1 MHGNHQMR
9 ANISPK
15 YRLIP
20 RHGGPLR
27 WPSDACGLQERKE
40 YMNTYEFLTKSDAV
54 AFLHSIHEPVFYGG
68 SWEDID
74 DARKDFDAMEDGQ
87 DFTIGLDEG
96 ESLESID
103 DAIRTLDAYDEVSD
117 IDGSFATIWKAE
129 DDGIITALIPF
140 RDGVKVNVYI
150 TKEWIVIEA
159 NDMKISKT
167 ARAMASWESIYN
179 GIWAA
184 YGRYI
189 YLYRD
194 PLQIHA

>member
-1 MHGNHQMR
+1 M
-9 ANISPK
+9 PVD
-15 YRLIP
+15 YRK
-20 RHGGPLR
+20 G
-27 WPSDACGLQERKE
+27 RKD
-40 YMNTYEFLTKSDAV
+40 MQNYEFLTKSDAV
-54 AFLHSIHEPVFYGG
+54 AFLNSLREPVFYGG

-74 DARKDFDAMEDGQ
+74 DARKDFASMDEGQ

-117 IDGSFATIWKAE
+117 IDGSFHTIWKAE
-129 DDGIITALIPF
+129 DDGTIVGTIPF
-140 RDGVKVNVYI
+140 RDGVKVKVYI
-150 TKEWIVIEA
+150 TKEWMTIEA

-167 ARAMASWESIYN
+167 ARAMVSWESIYN
-179 GIWAA
+179 SIWAA